1 MVANGKSPDVFAAV
15 AESRRRDL
23 IDALSDGGSHAV
35 GELVAVLGL
44 PQPTVS
50 KHLGVLREVGIVSVT
65 RRGRHR
71 LYRLEGERLKQVHD
85 WAKTF
90 ERFWSHQLDRVKQQA
105 ERMAAS
111 ETASKESRS
120 C

>member
-1 MVANGKSPDVFAAV
+1 MAAAGDLSDVFGAV
-15 AESRRRDL
+15 AEPRRRQIIGVL
-23 IDALSDGGSHAV
+23 GDGASHAV
-35 GELVAVLGL
+35 GELVVSLGL

-50 KHLGVLREVGIVSVT
+50 KHLGVLRDAGIVSVT

-71 LYRLEGERLKQVHD
+71 LYRLEGERLKPVHD

-90 ERFWSHQLDRVKQQA
+90 ERFWGHQLDRIKERA

-111 ETASKESRS
+111 ETESKENGS

>member
-1 MVANGKSPDVFAAV
+1 MVAAGDPADVFGAV
-15 AESRRRDL
+15 AEPRRRD
-23 IDALSDGGSHAV
+23 IIGALRDGGQHAV
-35 GELVAVLGL
+35 GELVASLGL

-50 KHLGVLREVGIVSVT
+50 KHLGVLRDAGIVSVT

-71 LYRLEGERLKQVHD
+71 LYRLEGERLKPVHD

-90 ERFWSHQLDRVKQQA
+90 ERFWGHQLDRVKERA
-105 ERMAAS
+105 ERQAAS
-111 ETASKESRS
+111 ETESKESGT

>member
-1 MVANGKSPDVFAAV
+1 MVATQESRDVFAAL
-15 AESRRRDL
+15 AEPRRRDL
-23 IDALSDGGSHAV
+23 IDALGDGESHAV
-35 GELVAVLGL
+35 GELVAALRL

-50 KHLGVLREVGIVSVT
+50 KDLGVLREVGIVSVT

-71 LYRLEGERLKQVHD
+71 LYRLEGEPLRQVHD

-90 ERFWSHQLDRVKQQA
+90 ERFWGHQLDRVKQQA

-111 ETASKESRS
+111 ETASKEGRS